1 MSNDERV
8 FLSDGLK
15 DIIDLDSLQEIY
27 NKPKTDEL
35 KYIDSE
41 AYLLVKFIGIEEPIV
56 LEVFQ
61 FKKNKN
67 FTFKMLEI
75 KTNTIIQFLNQ
86 KIESVLLKINET
98 QYTNFFHCDNY
109 NILYSMQYNMKD
121 NYKLTIKIK
130 PYEDVL

>member
-1 MSNDERV
+1 MSNDEHV
-8 FLSDGLK
+8 FLSDSLK
-15 DIIDLDSLQEIY
+15 DIIDLTSLEDTFTKQ
-27 NKPKTDEL
+27 KTDEL
-35 KYIDSE
+35 KYIDSD
-41 AYLLVKFIGIEEPIV
+41 AYLLVKFIDIEEPIV

-130 PYEDVL
+130 SYEDVL

>member
-1 MSNDERV
+1 MSNDEHV
-8 FLSDGLK
+8 FLSDSLK
-15 DIIDLDSLQEIY
+15 DIIDLTSLEDTFTKQ
-27 NKPKTDEL
+27 KTNEL
-35 KYIDSE
+35 KYIDSD
-41 AYLLVKFIGIEEPIV
+41 AYLLVKFIDIEEPIV

-130 PYEDVL
+130 SYEDVL

>member
-56 LEVFQ
+56 LEVFH

-75 KTNTIIQFLNQ
+75 KTNTIIQFLNL
-86 KIESVLLKINET
+86 KIESILLKINEN

>member
-1 MSNDERV
+1 MSNDENI
-8 FLSDGLK
+8 FLSDSLK
-15 DIIDLDSLQEIY
+15 DLIDLDSLSDTY
-27 NKPKTDEL
+27 NNVKKDEL
-35 KYIDSE
+35 KYIDSD
-41 AYLLVKFIGIEEPIV
+41 AYLLIKFIGIDQPV
-56 LEVFQ
+56 LLEVFQ
-61 FKKNKN
+61 FKKNKH

-86 KIESVLLKINET
+86 KIESILLKINET

>member
-35 KYIDSE
+35 KYIDSD
-41 AYLLVKFIGIEEPIV
+41 AYLFVKFIGIEEPII
-56 LEVFQ
+56 LEVFH

-75 KTNTIIQFLNQ
+75 KTNTIIQFLNL
-86 KIESVLLKINET
+86 KIESILLKINEN

>member
-35 KYIDSE
+35 KYIDSD
-41 AYLLVKFIGIEEPIV
+41 AYLFVKFIGIEEPII
-56 LEVFQ
+56 LEVFH

>member
-1 MSNDERV
+1 MSNDEHV
-8 FLSDGLK
+8 FLSDSLK
-15 DIIDLDSLQEIY
+15 DIIDLTSLEGTFTKQ
-27 NKPKTDEL
+27 KTNEL
-35 KYIDSE
+35 KYIDSD
-41 AYLLVKFIGIEEPIV
+41 AYLLVKFIDIEEPIV

-61 FKKNKN
+61 FKKHKN

-86 KIESVLLKINET
+86 KIESILLKINNN

-130 PYEDVL
+130 PHKDIL